1 MNSLRNLLL
10 EADDITS
17 RQEVTEYINSRP
29 DEFESVLV
37 EIFGEDQEG
46 YSKEK
51 QRVLDLVDF
60 LTPRIAISVIERAI
74 NDSDRRVRTRGL
86 QATYRGQ
93 FNSLNTKILKILQD
107 REEPFEVRKWA
118 IHILGGTDPI
128 GYGRYLRKIVKNPNE
143 NLEIR
148 KEAIYALTNSPSDP
162 TIGALCMLLGD
173 SDVEIRQAGA
183 WALGKV
189 KSEDSINCLLAAL
202 EDPDETVRDWAIR
215 GLRDSDNTR
224 ALQGLADAMTSTEP
238 IFQQQLIR
246 LVIEKRSEIILR
258 AVVELLEVEDVAV
271 RRLAAWAMGISP
283 YPPATSQLENL
294 LDDED
299 AQVRTYAKKALE
311 RLGRIDP
318 SEFGLFL

>member
-1 MNSLRNLLL
+1 VRDLLL
-10 EADDITS
+10 RSSDITS
-17 RQEVTEYINSRP
+17 RQEITEYINSKP
-29 DEFESVLV
+29 DEFESVLEEV
-37 EIFGEDQEG
+37 FEEGG

-51 QRVLDLVDF
+51 QRILDLVDF
-60 LTPRIAISVIERAI
+60 LSPRIAISTIEKAI
-74 NDSDRRVRTRGL
+74 DDGDRRVRTRGL

-93 FNSLNTKILKILQD
+93 FNSLNTKILRILQN
-107 REEPFEVRKWA
+107 REELFEVRKWA
-118 IHILGGTDPI
+118 IHILGGTDPSS
-128 GYGRYLRKIVKNPNE
+128 YGKYLRRIVRDSDE
-143 NLEIR
+143 DLEIR

-162 TIGALCMLLGD
+162 TIGALCMLLGN
-173 SDVEIRQAGA
+173 SSVEIRQAGA

-224 ALQGLADAMTSTEP
+224 ALQGLADAMTSVEP

-258 AVVELLEVEDVAV
+258 AVVELLEAEDVAV
-271 RRLAAWAMGISP
+271 RRLAAWAMGVSP
-283 YPPATSQLENL
+283 YPPATSQLEKL

-299 AQVRTYAKKALE
+299 GQVRTYAKKALT

-318 SEFGLFL
+318 SEFGLML